1 LKLLSRIG
9 LYRILSVLAPALRI
23 GHFQRGMFP
32 YQQAENIAR
41 ALRLNDPTP
50 GLREEGIELFAIFPQ
65 SGAARSIVRLRNELK
80 N

>member
-1 LKLLSRIG
+1 MLSRIG
-9 LYRILSVLAPALRI
+9 LYRILGVLAPALRI
-23 GHFQRGMFP
+23 GDFQRGMFP

-50 GLREEGIELFAIFPQ
+50 GLREEGIKLFAIFPQ
-65 SGAARSIVRLRNELK
+65 TGVARPIIRLRNELK